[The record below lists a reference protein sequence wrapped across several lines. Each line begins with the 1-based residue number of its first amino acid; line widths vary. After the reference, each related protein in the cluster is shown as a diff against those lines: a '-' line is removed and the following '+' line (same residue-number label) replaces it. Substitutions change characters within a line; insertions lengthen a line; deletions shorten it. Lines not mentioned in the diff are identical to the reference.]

1 MAAFDPKQTS
11 GGSAETLFAV
21 LVAKRWAK
29 AACPVGGPHRG
40 GLLIAVSN
48 AKPTRLEI
56 ATAIALAVGGIG
68 GMAGSFAPAAS
79 VRQAL
84 WAIDG
89 VSLICAASL
98 LTVKYLRRGE
108 DILASGFLIFTVGET
123 LVLSGTAAGLT
134 ASVPSFAAGI
144 SLWAAALVLLGLPR
158 AFPIWGRAA
167 GFIAAVLF
175 AVSAARIFWGE
186 VLLPTAVPLPTL
198 GYPFL
203 VVSLAGWI
211 TRQIWPERP

>member
-1 MAAFDPKQTS
+1 MSKTQ
-11 GGSAETLFAV
+11 
-21 LVAKRWAK
+21 
-29 AACPVGGPHRG
+29 
-40 GLLIAVSN
+40 
-48 AKPTRLEI
+48 PTRLEI
-56 ATAIALAVGGIG
+56 TTAIALAVGGIG
-68 GMAGSFAPAAS
+68 GMAGSFAPVAN

-89 VSLICAASL
+89 VSLICATSL
-98 LTVKYLRRGE
+98 LTVKYFRRGE
-108 DILASGFLIFTVGET
+108 DILAAGFLVFTAGET

-186 VLLPTAVPLPTL
+186 VLLPTAAPLPTL

-211 TRQIWPERP
+211 AQQIRPARS